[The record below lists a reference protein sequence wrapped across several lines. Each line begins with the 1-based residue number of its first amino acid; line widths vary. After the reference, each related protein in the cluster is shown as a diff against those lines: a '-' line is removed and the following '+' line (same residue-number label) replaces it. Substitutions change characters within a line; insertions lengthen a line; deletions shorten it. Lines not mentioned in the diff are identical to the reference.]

1 MNTSVATRP
10 ESGFMPSAAP
20 TRSAMVAMETTRA
33 VAETQAA
40 IYLAKQFPRD
50 QRVAVDRVLAACER
64 PSLAEKAV
72 YSYARGGSDISGPS
86 IHLAKAIAREWGN
99 INFGIRELSNANG
112 ESEVE
117 AFAWDIESN
126 AREVKVFQVRHWR
139 DTKQGGYALKDQ
151 RDIYE
156 LVANQGARRMRACI
170 LGIIPGDVV
179 DLAIEQCEKTLKASV
194 KVTPELISE
203 MVKKFDEFGV
213 SKAMIE
219 KKIQRNIDTL
229 TPGQVVN
236 LRKIFNSLRDGVAAV
251 ADFFEVEG
259 EQGAEPAAKGNAGVR
274 EAMAK
279 TGAATKPEAAQGAAA
294 ESKPAGKRAAAA
306 APAVTYATV
315 SDAMKKA
322 HAAKDKDALDLA
334 ASTIAAVADETVHG
348 ELNALYRA
356 YAGELAK
363 GAE

>member
-10 ESGFMPSAAP
+10 DSGFMPTAAP
-20 TRSAMVAMETTRA
+20 ARSAMVAMETTRA

-40 IYLAKQFPRD
+40 IYLAKQFPRNEKI
-50 QRVAVDRVLAACER
+50 AVDRILAACER

-72 YSYARGGSDISGPS
+72 YSYARGGSDIAGPS

-99 INFGIRELSNANG
+99 VNFGIRELSNAGG

-117 AFAWDIESN
+117 AFAWDIETN
-126 AREVKVFQVRHWR
+126 AREVKVFQVKHWR
-139 DTKQGGYALKDQ
+139 DTKSGGYALKDQ
-151 RDIYE
+151 RDVYE

-179 DLAIEQCEKTLKASV
+179 DLAIERCEATLKASV
-194 KVTPELISE
+194 EVTPALIAE
-203 MVKKFDEFGV
+203 MVKKFAEFSV

-219 KKIQRNIDTL
+219 KKIQRNIETL

-251 ADFFEVEG
+251 GDFFEVE
-259 EQGAEPAAKGNAGVR
+259 APVEPAAKGNEGVR
-274 EAMAK
+274 AAMQK
-279 TGAATKPEAAQGAAA
+279 TGASDSKPDAAQGDAASA
-294 ESKPAGKRAAAA
+294 SKPAGRRAAA
-306 APAVTYATV
+306 APAVTYASV
-315 SDAMKKA
+315 SDAMRKA
-322 HAAKDKDALDLA
+322 HAAKNKDDLDA
-334 ASTIAAVADETVHG
+334 AAAMIAGVADETVHG
-348 ELNALYRA
+348 ELNALYKTYLA
-356 YAGELAK
+356 ELAQ

>member
-1 MNTSVATRP
+1 MNTSVVTRP
-10 ESGFMPSAAP
+10 DSGFMPTVAP
-20 TRSAMVAMETTRA
+20 SRSAMVAMETTRA

-50 QRVAVDRVLAACER
+50 QKVAVDRVLAACQR

-72 YSYARGGSDISGPS
+72 YSYARGGSEIAGPS

-139 DTKQGGYALKDQ
+139 DTKKGGYALTDQ

-179 DLAIEQCEKTLKASV
+179 DLAIEQCEATLKASV
-194 KVTPELISE
+194 EVTPALIAE
-203 MVKKFDEFGV
+203 MVKKFADFGV

-219 KKIQRNIDTL
+219 AKIQRNIDTL

-236 LRKIFNSLRDGVAAV
+236 LRKIFNSLRDGVASV
-251 ADFFEVEG
+251 ADFFVVEG
-259 EQGAEPAAKGNAGVR
+259 EAAEPAAKGNEGVR
-274 EAMAK
+274 AAMQK
-279 TGAATKPEAAQGAAA
+279 TGASESKPEAAQGAAA
-294 ESKPAGKRAAAA
+294 ESKPAGRRAAA

-322 HAAKDKDALDLA
+322 HAAKDKDALDVA
-334 ASTIAAVADETVHG
+334 ASTIASVADETVHG
-348 ELNALYRA
+348 ELQALYRA
-356 YAGELAK
+356 YVGELAK
-363 GAE
+363 GGE

>member
-1 MNTSVATRP
+1 
-10 ESGFMPSAAP
+10 MPTAAP
-20 TRSAMVAMETTRA
+20 SRSAMVAMETTRA

-50 QRVAVDRVLAACER
+50 QRVAVDRVLAACQR

-72 YSYARGGSDISGPS
+72 YSYARGGSEIAGPS

-179 DLAIEQCEKTLKASV
+179 DLAIEQCEATLKASV
-194 KVTPELISE
+194 EVTPALIAE
-203 MVKKFDEFGV
+203 MVKKFGDFGV

-219 KKIQRNIDTL
+219 KRIQRNIDTL

-236 LRKIFNSLRDGVAAV
+236 LRKIFNSLRDGVASV
-251 ADFFEVEG
+251 PDFFEVEG
-259 EQGAEPAAKGNAGVR
+259 EAAEPVGKGNEGLRAAMKKAEPAAA
-274 EAMAK
+274 E
-279 TGAATKPEAAQGAAA
+279 KPEAAQGAAA
-294 ESKPAGKRAAAA
+294 ESKPAGRRAAA

-322 HAAKDKDALDLA
+322 HAAKDKDALDVA
-334 ASTIAAVADETVHG
+334 ASTIASVADETVHG
-348 ELNALYRA
+348 ELQALYRA

-363 GAE
+363 GAQ